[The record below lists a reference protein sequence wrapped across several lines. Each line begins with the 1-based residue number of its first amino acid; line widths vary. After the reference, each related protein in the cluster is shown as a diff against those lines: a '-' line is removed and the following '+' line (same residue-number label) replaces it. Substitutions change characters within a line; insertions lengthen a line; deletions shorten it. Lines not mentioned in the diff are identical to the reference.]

1 MRGGSAHTIKRMHS
15 GRKPLM
21 GYITNDKKSINSERP
36 IRLLVQGSFDEA
48 ADKLEQEA
56 IEVKALIDR
65 RFQVNFNSIETLL
78 RSGSINQQ

>member
-1 MRGGSAHTIKRMHS
+1 MIPLPPMRGGSAHTIKRMHS

-56 IEVKALIDR
+56 I
-65 RFQVNFNSIETLL
+65 
-78 RSGSINQQ
+78 

>member
-56 IEVKALIDR
+56 I
-65 RFQVNFNSIETLL
+65 
-78 RSGSINQQ
+78 